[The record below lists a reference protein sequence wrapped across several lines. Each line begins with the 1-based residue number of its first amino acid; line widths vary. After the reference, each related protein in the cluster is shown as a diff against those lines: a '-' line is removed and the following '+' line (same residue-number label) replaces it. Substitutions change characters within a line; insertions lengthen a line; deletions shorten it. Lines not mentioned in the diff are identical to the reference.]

1 MWPRYLFM
9 QAKVIRSQE
18 RRAAKYPWIVQEQES
33 RKGRTMKRTIVI
45 ALVVVGLVFGVVAYA
60 TAASQTV
67 TVSVTP
73 NAKLT
78 ATVTTS
84 TVSFGAMD
92 PGTSSTINS
101 ATTLVVSSNKLWS
114 FTKTVNDVS
123 GINLSTSLAT
133 VASGSQARGAN
144 MSFPDNYTITSLPWT
159 LDGGT
164 AYSASN
170 VVYNVTQ
177 P

>member
-1 MWPRYLFM
+1 
-9 QAKVIRSQE
+9 
-18 RRAAKYPWIVQEQES
+18 
-33 RKGRTMKRTIVI
+33 MKRTIVI
-45 ALVVVGLVFGVVAYA
+45 ALIVVCMVFGVVAYA
-60 TAASQTV
+60 TAASQSQTV

-73 NAKLT
+73 LAKLT

-84 TVSFGAMD
+84 TVDFGTMN
-92 PGTSSTINS
+92 PGTSSTLNN
-101 ATTLVVSSNKLWS
+101 ATTLIVSSNKPWS

-123 GINLSTSLAT
+123 GIGLSTSLAS
-133 VASGSQARGAN
+133 VALSSQTRGDLK
-144 MSFPDNYTITSLPWT
+144 SYPDSYTITNLPWT

-164 AYSASN
+164 TFSASN